1 MIVPKSSSF
10 FKDIQAKELTFGE
23 LNVPSKKAY
32 IWFFAIEQG
41 CDMINA
47 IMDILP
53 GDALN
58 PSDISE
64 SAWELMFERI
74 SAHLKGATFR
84 YLDVPVAEIQSLILN
99 HNQSIK
105 EDYAIWSD
113 YAKSYGTH
121 GVEHY
126 PETDRFPCISFSGD
140 QDIIWDGW
148 HRLHSYINNNH
159 STIPVLECQ

>member
-32 IWFFAIEQG
+32 IWFFAIVQG

>member
-10 FKDIQAKELTFGE
+10 FKGIQAKELTFGD

-64 SAWELMFERI
+64 YAWELMFERI

-84 YLDVPVAEIQSLILN
+84 YIEIPVVEIQSLIMS

-105 EDYAIWSD
+105 EDYANWAD
-113 YAKSYGTH
+113 YAKSYCSH
-121 GVEHY
+121 DIESH

-140 QDIIWDGW
+140 PDIIWDGW
-148 HRLHSYINNNH
+148 HRLHSYINSNH
-159 STIPVLECQ
+159 STIPILEC